1 MATPA
6 MATEGKATGLLLVM
20 SASGLAVGALTAV
33 QARAN
38 GSLALAVGSGLQA
51 AAISFL
57 VGLTLLT
64 VLGLAVPRVRR
75 GLVRLVG
82 AVRAGSQPPW
92 ILAGGISGALFIT
105 TQSLSVPVIGVALFS
120 VALVGGQIVSSLVV
134 DARGLGPR
142 GRQAPSVARL
152 IAGVLGLIAVIAASG
167 GRWDEGIAAL
177 GWVLLCVVTGAA
189 VAVQQ
194 AANGR
199 VTSVTGVPLVAAW
212 INFMLGTITVIFI
225 LAVAV
230 VAGRVQPGALPPGP
244 AWLYIGGVIGATFL
258 AATAWIVGRIGVLA
272 VTLLVTA
279 GQLTGALILDLLL
292 LDVVDANLVAGT
304 ALAFAAV
311 TIGGLGDRRA
321 AVRSR
326 STA

>member
-1 MATPA
+1 MSS
-6 MATEGKATGLLLVM
+6 EGRSTLLLVAM
-20 SASGLAVGALTAV
+20 AASGLAVGALTAV

-51 AAISFL
+51 AAVSFA

-64 VLGLAVPRVRR
+64 LLGLALPRVRG
-75 GLVRLVG
+75 GLVRLVR
-82 AVRAGSQPPW
+82 AVRQGTQPAW
-92 ILAGGISGALFIT
+92 ILAGGLSGALFIT

-120 VALVGGQIVSSLVV
+120 VALVGGQIVSSLLV

-142 GRQAPSVARL
+142 GRQAPSAGRLVA
-152 IAGVLGLIAVIAASG
+152 AVLGLAAVVAASG
-167 GRWDEGIAAL
+167 GRWEEGLGAL

-199 VTSVTGVPLVAAW
+199 ATSVTGEPMVAAW
-212 INFMLGTITVIFI
+212 INFMLGTATVLVV
-225 LAVAV
+225 LAVSV
-230 VAGRVQPGALPPGP
+230 GTGRVDLSVLPSGP
-244 AWLYIGGVIGATFL
+244 PWLYLGGAIGATFL
-258 AATAWIVGRIGVLA
+258 VATAWIVGRIGVLA

-279 GQLTGALILDLLL
+279 GQLTGALVLDLLL
-292 LDVVDANLVAGT
+292 LDVVDGHLVVGT
-304 ALAFAAV
+304 LLAFAAV

-321 AVRSR
+321 ALRSR
-326 STA
+326 SSA